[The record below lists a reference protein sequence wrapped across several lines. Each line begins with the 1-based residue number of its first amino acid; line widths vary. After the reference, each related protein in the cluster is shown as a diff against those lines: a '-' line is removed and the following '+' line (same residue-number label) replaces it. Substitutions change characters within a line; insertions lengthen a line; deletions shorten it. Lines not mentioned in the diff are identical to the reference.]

1 MADDD
6 SLPGRVRRYARVS
19 TAMGGLAARLAGE
32 RYLGIEIDRS
42 NHAADLTRALG
53 GIKGPLM
60 KVAQL
65 LATIPN
71 ALPAEY
77 ARELATLQSNAPPM
91 GWPFVKRRMASE
103 LGENWEQRFKSFE
116 HEAARAA
123 SLGQVHRAIAKD
135 GTPLACKLQYPDMGS
150 AVEADLQQ
158 LKFFLSLYE
167 RYDRAVTT
175 DEIHAEI
182 GERLR
187 EELDYER
194 EAAHMR
200 LYRLMLADENGVTIP
215 EPVPALSTARLL
227 TMTWIEGAP
236 LLEAVK
242 RPLSERN
249 EIARNMFRAWYVP
262 FYYYGVIHGDPHLGN
277 YTVRRDNGIN
287 LLDFGCIRIFQAK
300 FVKGV
305 IDLYRALD
313 TNDRDLAVAAYRSW
327 GFGHLTNEII
337 DVLNRWARFIYAP
350 LLEDRKRRIQEKEE
364 EGIYGRELAEGVH
377 LELRRL
383 GGVRPPREFVFMDRA
398 ALGLGSVFTHLR
410 AEVNWHQLFHELIED
425 FDPAELEK
433 RQVNALR
440 DAGVPKTKATEA
452 HKRTRPI

>member
-19 TAMGGLAARLAGE
+19 TAMGGLAARLAAE
-32 RYLGIEIDRS
+32 RYLGIEIDRPK
-42 NHAADLTRALG
+42 HAAELTRALG

-71 ALPAEY
+71 ALPQEY
-77 ARELATLQSNAPPM
+77 ARELASLQSNAPAM

-123 SLGQVHRAIAKD
+123 SLGQVHRAVAKD
-135 GTPLACKLQYPDMGS
+135 GTALACKLQYPDMGS

-175 DEIHAEI
+175 DEIHTEI

-200 LYRLMLADENGVTIP
+200 LYHLMLAKEKEVTIP
-215 EPVPALSTARLL
+215 EPLPELSTSRLL
-227 TMTWIEGAP
+227 TMTWIEGSP
-236 LLEAVK
+236 MLEAVK
-242 RPLSERN
+242 KPLVERN
-249 EIARNMFRAWYVP
+249 AIAQAMFRAWYVP

-277 YTVRRDNGIN
+277 YTVRDDNGIN
-287 LLDFGCIRIFQAK
+287 LLDFGCIRIFPSK

-305 IDLYRALD
+305 IDLYHALD
-313 TNDRDLAVAAYRSW
+313 RDDRDLAVAAYKSW
-327 GFGHLTNEII
+327 GFGNLNKEMIE
-337 DVLNRWARFIYAP
+337 VLNRWARFLYTP
-350 LLEDRKRRIQEKEE
+350 LLEDRKRRIQEHEE
-364 EGIYGRELAEGVH
+364 EGIYGRALAEDVH
-377 LELRRL
+377 RQIRRL
-383 GGVRPPREFVFMDRA
+383 GGVKPPREFVFMDRA
-398 ALGLGSVFTHLR
+398 ALGLGSVFTHLK
-410 AEVNWHQLFHELIED
+410 AEINWHRLFHELIED
-425 FDPAELEK
+425 FDPEGLET
-433 RQVNALR
+433 RQKKGLTA
-440 DAGVPKTKATEA
+440 AGVPQAKPAKSRR
-452 HKRTRPI
+452 KRG

>member
-1 MADDD
+1 MPDDD
-6 SLPGRVRRYARVS
+6 SLQGRVRRYARVS

-32 RYLGIEIDRS
+32 RYLGIEIDRPK
-42 NHAADLTRALG
+42 HAAELTRALG

-71 ALPAEY
+71 ALPQEY
-77 ARELATLQSNAPPM
+77 ARELASLQSNAPPM

-123 SLGQVHRAIAKD
+123 SLGQVHRAVAKD
-135 GTPLACKLQYPDMGS
+135 GTLLACKLQYPDMGS

-200 LYRLMLADENGVTIP
+200 LYRLMLADEKGVAVP
-215 EPVPALSTARLL
+215 EPVPELSTARLL
-227 TMTWIEGAP
+227 TMTWMEGAP
-236 LLEAVK
+236 MLEAVK
-242 RPLSERN
+242 RPLAERN

-287 LLDFGCIRIFQAK
+287 LLDFGCIRIFQGK

-313 TNDRDLAVAAYRSW
+313 TDDRDLAVAAYRSW
-327 GFGHLTNEII
+327 GFGHLTSEII

-350 LLEDRKRRIQEKEE
+350 LLEDRKRRIQEQEE
-364 EGIYGRELAEGVH
+364 EGIYGRELAEDVH
-377 LELRRL
+377 RQLRRL
-383 GGVRPPREFVFMDRA
+383 GGVKPPREFVFMDRA
-398 ALGLGSVFTHLR
+398 ALGLGSVFTHLK
-410 AEVNWHQLFHELIED
+410 AEINWHRLFHELIED
-425 FDPAELEK
+425 FDAEGLEARQKKALAAARVPQAKPAKSRRK
-433 RQVNALR
+433 R
-440 DAGVPKTKATEA
+440 G
-452 HKRTRPI
+452 

>member
-1 MADDD
+1 MADDNN

-42 NHAADLTRALG
+42 HHAADLTKALG

-103 LGENWEQRFKSFE
+103 LGESWEQRFKSFE

-135 GTPLACKLQYPDMGS
+135 GRKLACKLQYPDMAS
-150 AVEADLQQ
+150 AVEADLSQ
-158 LKFFLSLYE
+158 LKFILALYE
-167 RYDRAVTT
+167 RYDRAISTE
-175 DEIHAEI
+175 EIHAEI

-187 EELDYER
+187 EELDYQR
-194 EAAHMR
+194 EAAQML
-200 LYRLMLADENGVTIP
+200 LYRLMLAGESGVTIP
-215 EPVPALSTARLL
+215 EPLPELSTARLL
-227 TMTWIEGAP
+227 TMTWVEGTPILDA
-236 LLEAVK
+236 AK
-242 RPLSERN
+242 RPLASRN
-249 EIARNMFRAWYVP
+249 AIARNMFRAWYIP

-277 YTVRRDNGIN
+277 YTVRDDDGIN
-287 LLDFGCIRIFQAK
+287 LLDFGCIRVFAPK

-305 IDLYRALD
+305 IDLYHALD
-313 TNDRDLAVAAYRSW
+313 RNDRDLAVSAYQAW
-327 GFGHLTNEII
+327 GFGHLTPEII

-350 LLEDRKRRIQEKEE
+350 LLEDRKRRIQEEEE
-364 EGIYGRELAEGVH
+364 EGVYGRELAEGVH
-377 LELRRL
+377 RELRRL

-398 ALGLGSVFTHLR
+398 ALGLGSVFTHLK
-410 AEVNWHQLFHELIED
+410 ADLNWHRMFHELIED
-425 FDPAELEK
+425 FDSVELEK
-433 RQVNALR
+433 RQKKALTA
-440 DAGVPKTKATEA
+440 AGVPQEA
-452 HKRTRPI
+452 PPPKRRKRR

>member
-1 MADDD
+1 MAEND

-19 TAMGGLAARLAGE
+19 TTMGGLAARLAGQ
-32 RYLGIEIDRS
+32 RYLGIEIDQSR
-42 NHAADLTRALG
+42 HASDLTRALG

-71 ALPAEY
+71 ALPQEY

-103 LGENWEQRFKSFE
+103 LGETWEQNFKSFE
-116 HEAARAA
+116 HEAAHAA
-123 SLGQVHRAIAKD
+123 SLGQVHRAVALN
-135 GTPLACKLQYPDMGS
+135 GGVLACKLQYPDMAS
-150 AVEADLQQ
+150 AVEADLTQ

-167 RYDRAVTT
+167 RYDRAVSTE
-175 DEIHAEI
+175 EIHAEI

-187 EELDYER
+187 EELDYQR

-200 LYRLMLADENGVTIP
+200 LYGLMLADEKGVTVP
-215 EPVPALSTARLL
+215 EPIPALSTRRLL
-227 TMTWIEGAP
+227 TMTWIEGRP
-236 LLEAVK
+236 LLDAVK
-242 RPLSERN
+242 LPLADRN
-249 EIARNMFRAWYVP
+249 AIARNMFRAWYIP

-277 YTVRRDNGIN
+277 YSMRQDDGIN
-287 LLDFGCIRIFQAK
+287 LLDFGCIRIFAAK

-305 IDLYRALD
+305 IDLYHALD
-313 TNDRDLAVAAYRSW
+313 RDDRDLAVSAYQAW
-327 GFGHLTNEII
+327 GFGHLTPEII

-364 EGIYGRELAEGVH
+364 EGVYGRALAEEVH
-377 LELRRL
+377 RDLRRL

-398 ALGLGSVFTHLR
+398 ALGLGSVFTHLK
-410 AEVNWHQLFHELIED
+410 AEINWHRLFHELIED
-425 FDPAELEK
+425 FDSAELEK
-433 RQVNALR
+433 RQKKALAA
-440 DAGVPKTKATEA
+440 AGVPQSEEPKPR
-452 HKRTRPI
+452 KRRRR

>member
-19 TAMGGLAARLAGE
+19 TTMGGLAARLAGQ
-32 RYLGIEIDRS
+32 RYLGIEIDQK

-116 HEAARAA
+116 HEAACAA
-123 SLGQVHRAIAKD
+123 SLGQVHRAVAKD
-135 GTPLACKLQYPDMGS
+135 GSLLACKLQYPDMGS
-150 AVEADLQQ
+150 AVEADLSQ
-158 LKFFLSLYE
+158 LKFILSMYE
-167 RYDRAVTT
+167 RYDRAISTA
-175 DEIHAEI
+175 EIHAEI

-187 EELDYER
+187 EELDYRR
-194 EAAHMR
+194 EASHMR
-200 LYRLMLADENGVTIP
+200 MYRLMLAKEDGVTIP
-215 EPVPALSTARLL
+215 EPIPELSTGRLL
-227 TMTWIEGAP
+227 TMTWVEGTP
-236 LLEAVK
+236 FLEAAD
-242 RPLSERN
+242 RSLASRN
-249 EIARNMFRAWYVP
+249 ALARNMFRAWYIP

-277 YTVRRDNGIN
+277 YTLRQDDSIN
-287 LLDFGCIRIFQAK
+287 LLDFGCIRIFGAK

-305 IDLYRALD
+305 IDLYHALD
-313 TNDRDLAVAAYRSW
+313 RNDRDLAVSAYQAW
-327 GFGHLTNEII
+327 GFGNLTPEII

-350 LLEDRKRRIQEKEE
+350 LLEDRRRRIQEKEE
-364 EGIYGRELAEGVH
+364 EGVYGRELAEGVH
-377 LELRRL
+377 RELRRL

-398 ALGLGSVFTHLR
+398 ALGLGSVFTHLK
-410 AEVNWHQLFHELIED
+410 AEINWHREFHELIED
-425 FDPAELEK
+425 FSAAELDRRQK
-433 RQVNALR
+433 RVLAEAEVPLALP
-440 DAGVPKTKATEA
+440 PKTR
-452 HKRTRPI
+452 KRRGG